1 MMSSHEIDDSVW
13 LQHAGLNILQSI
25 LLLTIMGS
33 FFALLGWMFWGQDG
47 VIMLLIFGI
56 LGIFIN
62 SFIAPQ
68 MVMSLY
74 GAIPITPEQA
84 PEIWKAV
91 KKLSKRAGLPTVPEL
106 YYIPSQMLNAFS
118 VGTRSHSAIAITDGL
133 ARELEL
139 PELIGVI
146 AHEISHIRN
155 NDLWVMGLADMFSRT
170 TSMISLMGQFLLL
183 INLPLIMMSGQPIN
197 WFAIL
202 LMIFAPNLSALA
214 QLALSRTREYNAD
227 LNAARLTGDPESLAS
242 ALVKIEKSQ
251 GGWME
256 QVFLP
261 GRNVPVP
268 SLLRTHPETE
278 ARIKRLME
286 LKPNISDKNILSDIF
301 ANGNFHSKFS
311 QPINRPPRWHI
322 NGLWY

>member
-1 MMSSHEIDDSVW
+1 MSNHKIDDTVW
-13 LQHAGLNILQSI
+13 LQHAGLNLLQSV
-25 LLLTIMGS
+25 LLLTVMAG

-47 VIMLLIFGI
+47 VIMLLIIGV
-56 LGIFIN
+56 LGIFVN

-68 MVMSLY
+68 MVMNLY
-74 GAIPITPEQA
+74 GATPISPEKA
-84 PEIWKAV
+84 PEIWSAV
-91 KKLSKRAGLPTVPEL
+91 KKLSERAGLPAVPEL

-118 VGTRSHSAIAITDGL
+118 VGTRGHSAIAITDGL
-133 ARELEL
+133 LRELEL
-139 PELIGVI
+139 RELIGVI

-183 INLPLIMMSGQPIN
+183 LNLPLIMTSGQPLN

-214 QLALSRTREYNAD
+214 QLALSRTREYDAD
-227 LNAARLTGDPESLAS
+227 LNAARLTGDPEGLAS

-286 LKPNISDKNILSDIF
+286 LKPNISNENLFSDVISDD
-301 ANGNFHSKFS
+301 NVHSSFS
-311 QPINRPPRWHI
+311 QPINHPPRWHI